1 MSNLSDLPVPT
12 MADVPRVWTLPDY
25 CEFLIH
31 GVTIQGKPFRPSD
44 WSERL
49 CGVMACFR
57 PRGVAPSRDDLIG
70 YSPFVQPVSVAGL
83 KCVLVDPALRQV
95 EVMALDFVMNFARDN
110 ALKVTAARGYMCQ
123 G

>member
-1 MSNLSDLPVPT
+1 MSNLSDLAAPI
-12 MADVPRVWTLPDY
+12 MADALKVWTLPDH

-31 GVTIQGKPFRPSD
+31 GITIQGKPFRPSD

-57 PRGVAPSRDDLIG
+57 PGGVAPSRDDLIG
-70 YSPFVQPVSVAGL
+70 YSPFVQPVSFEGL
-83 KCVLVDPALRQV
+83 KCVLVDPALREV

-110 ALKVTAARGYMCQ
+110 ALKVTAARAFLSQ

>member
-1 MSNLSDLPVPT
+1 MSNLFDLPAPI
-12 MADVPRVWTLPDY
+12 MADALKVWTLPDY
-25 CEFLIH
+25 SEFLIH
-31 GVTIQGKPFRPSD
+31 GVTIQGRPFRPSD

-57 PRGVAPSRDDLIG
+57 PAGVAPTRDNLIG

-110 ALKVTAARGYMCQ
+110 ALKVTAARGYLCQ